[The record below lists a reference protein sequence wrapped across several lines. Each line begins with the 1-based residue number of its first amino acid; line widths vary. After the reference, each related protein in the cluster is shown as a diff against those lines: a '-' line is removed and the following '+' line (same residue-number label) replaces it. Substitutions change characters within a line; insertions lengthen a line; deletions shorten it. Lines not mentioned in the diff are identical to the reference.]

1 MVMKQCLY
9 CKNTNAQCRQ
19 SFVMYNM
26 ALFNITELVNDGN
39 RDSRFFN
46 DRNKQRR
53 YDYEIKCSH
62 FEPKEGYNG

>member
-1 MVMKQCLY
+1 MVVKQCLN

-19 SFVMYNM
+19 SFVLYSLSL
-26 ALFNITELVNDGN
+26 ANITDLVNDGN

-46 DRNKQRR
+46 DSNKRH

-62 FEPKEGYNG
+62 FEPKENCDE